1 MSIPLLDKDLTSEKL
16 RRLYF
21 KSKMTVKQQITQFV
35 SETGRKFATVLSLIA
50 FLVFTGATV
59 FAELWLIA
67 YTLAMFMIFGLV
79 LYGLWW
85 VAGGKLAD
93 LEFVKDVMAEV
104 QINVIETYEEREQIK
119 KEQSKQRIAN
129 LEENANFAVWEAD
142 LKTGLLTHTNSKF
155 EKLFAWNKEQINE
168 IISNIELEHRP
179 DIFVDLFIPPDHKEY
194 VLKAVKQRLL
204 EGSTKPLT
212 HRIKMK
218 DKFDNRFKATL
229 IINILPHTEEEDN
242 HIIQAFVIDE
252 DEAEECMDTIRT
264 QNALLA
270 RLLEYFT
277 GVSSDRSLT
286 QELIDEFKR
295 IKQEEGLIN
304 G

>member
-1 MSIPLLDKDLTSEKL
+1 MSIPLLNSDELK
-16 RRLYF
+16 RLYL
-21 KSKMTVKQQITQFV
+21 KSKLTVQQQIAQFI
-35 SETGRKFATVLSLIA
+35 SETGRKLAVVLSLIA
-50 FLVFTGATV
+50 FLIFTGATV
-59 FAELWLIA
+59 FAELWMIA
-67 YTLAMFMIFGLV
+67 YTLAMFLVFGLI
-79 LYGLWW
+79 LYVFNWFNKDKVG
-85 VAGGKLAD
+85 V
-93 LEFVKDVMAEV
+93 LEFVQDVMIKV
-104 QINVIETYEEREQIK
+104 QDNVIETYEEREQK
-119 KEQSKQRIAN
+119 KKQQSKQRIAN

-155 EKLFAWNKEQINE
+155 EKLFRWTKEQINE

-252 DEAEECMDTIRT
+252 DEADECLDTIRN
-264 QNALLA
+264 QNLLLT
-270 RLLEYFT
+270 RLLEYFA

-286 QELIDEFKR
+286 QELIDEFKK
-295 IKQEEGLIN
+295 IKEQEGIVN
-304 G
+304 GSR